1 MQMQQTMMDAS
12 PMVVQA
18 ITATITQP
26 LGTIPTNQYISAL
39 RCLQAWLSFLR
50 AEYVTS
56 STAILFID
64 PLSFSHITPLI
75 PLLINLLDPSFP
87 DDSVF
92 IASSDALQELT
103 SKSPLSDGA
112 GSKTLTEPLMVWFN
126 SMGNKIVEN
135 ALAND
140 DISPISHSLCKLIVA
155 LGDHST
161 SYIAQNIS
169 SVMPTS
175 AGPNAPPTT
184 KGHLTQNFL
193 RLLLAYTGLPGYYGV
208 DEEESEMTLGFWYLF
223 QEALW
228 STNLYADDNGR
239 PYSPAPEDK
248 DTGGQPKQVLMAKAV
263 FSELVQVLRRKVA
276 FPPAGSGWSR
286 GGVFFFAFLIPSK
299 LIAMSID
306 QVEKFQV

>member
-1 MQMQQTMMDAS
+1 M
-12 PMVVQA
+12 
-18 ITATITQP
+18 
-26 LGTIPTNQYISAL
+26 
-39 RCLQAWLSFLR
+39 
-50 AEYVTS
+50 
-56 STAILFID
+56 D
-64 PLSFSHITPLI
+64 PLSFFSHITPLI

-92 IASSDALQELT
+92 IAASDALQELT

-112 GSKTLTEPLMVWFN
+112 GTKTLTEPLMVWFN
-126 SMGNKIVEN
+126 STGNKIIEN

-140 DISPISHSLCKLIVA
+140 DHTSPISHSLCKLLVA

-169 SVMPTS
+169 SNMPIL
-175 AGPNAPPTT
+175 PTTIT

-193 RLLLAYTGLPGYYGV
+193 RLLLSYTGLPGYYGV

-228 STNLYADDNGR
+228 STNLYADDEGR

-248 DTGGQPKQVLMAKAV
+248 DAAAVGAGAGAQPKQVMMAKVV

-286 GGVFFFAFLIPSK
+286 G
-299 LIAMSID
+299 
-306 QVEKFQV
+306 